1 MNKQSKAV
9 LGGLAQR
16 EGGRERAEGKRERE
30 VIMIIRVVRGT
41 DPACSAFT
49 GSCCRHPQ
57 ANLLP
62 LVFPR
67 VIQASDAVRE
77 KVGNLMEILN

>member
-1 MNKQSKAV
+1 MAW
-9 LGGLAQR
+9 LREREGERGQR
-16 EGGRERAEGKRERE
+16 ERGRE

-41 DPACSAFT
+41 DLACSAFT
-49 GSCCRHPQ
+49 GPCCRHPQ